1 MKKNIL
7 ILTLVLIQAIVGF
20 AQTATNFTANDC
32 VGASHDL
39 FTELNTGKVIV
50 ITWVMPCPACISTA
64 RSAYD
69 AVQTFGSSNPNMVLY
84 YLVDDYANTNCQTL
98 TSWANTNQMPLAVK
112 FSNSAIKPSDYG
124 AVGMP
129 KVVILGGLSHKVYYN
144 EDNGANINGI
154 SPAIALALQETA
166 INEVVLTGKK
176 LVINSIENNTAK
188 VSFSANGE
196 QKACIALYSELG
208 QKIKSFDIHTVG
220 GGTQNIDL
228 DLGDLSN
235 GLYIM
240 KLNLGDVVNTVKFTF
255 LR

>member
-7 ILTLVLIQAIVGF
+7 ILTFVLIQAIVGF
-20 AQTATNFTANDC
+20 AQNATNFTANDC
-32 VGASHDL
+32 AGVSHDL
-39 FTELNTGKVIV
+39 FTELNAGKVVV
-50 ITWVMPCPACISTA
+50 ITWVMPCSACISTA

-98 TSWANTNQMPLAVK
+98 TSWGNTNQMPLSVK
-112 FSNSAIKPSDYG
+112 FSNSLIKPSDYG

-144 EDNGANINGI
+144 EDNGANISGI

-166 INEVVLTGKK
+166 INEEAPITNKF
-176 LVINSIENNTAK
+176 VINSIEDKTAK
-188 VSFSANGE
+188 VSFVAKGE
-196 QKACIALYSELG
+196 KKVCIALYSELG
-208 QKIKSFDIHTVG
+208 QKIKSFDINTVG
-220 GGTQNIDL
+220 GGAQNIDL

-240 KLNLGDVVNTVKFTF
+240 KLKADDVVNTIKFTF